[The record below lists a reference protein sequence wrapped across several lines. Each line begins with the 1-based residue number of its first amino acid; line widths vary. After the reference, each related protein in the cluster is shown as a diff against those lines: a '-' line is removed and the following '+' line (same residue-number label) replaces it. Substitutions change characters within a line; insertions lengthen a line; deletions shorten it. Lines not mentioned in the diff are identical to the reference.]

1 MKPPRP
7 DVHPLNPDIMPSLFL
22 QQGRS
27 DPRNFALSVLLHLC
41 IAAVIAIA
49 LQRAVTNKPIIPA
62 GPFTPIHLS
71 DAVLFPSHR
80 AGTGGDTTG
89 GGRRELMLASQ
100 GVVPPVAVRPLMTP
114 TTHVP
119 DEPPALVLPQ
129 AISSSAIPVIL
140 RGAIGDPR
148 GVRGPASDGPG
159 NGKGIGPGSGD
170 GIGPGGNS
178 GYSPLKAGFG
188 GVSVPRVIFDPEP
201 EYTEEARKVKQQGN
215 VLLSCVVGTDGL
227 VHNAHV
233 QRPLGL
239 GLDQK
244 AIEAVRRWKFEPSKL
259 NGKPVAVQI
268 LVEVNFHL
276 Y

>member
-89 GGRRELMLASQ
+89 GGRPQLTPASQ
-100 GVVPPVAVRPLMTP
+100 GGIPPLTRRPPLTP
-114 TTHVP
+114 T
-119 DEPPALVLPQ
+119 PPG
-129 AISSSAIPVIL
+129 PV
-140 RGAIGDPR
+140 R
-148 GVRGPASDGPG
+148 
-159 NGKGIGPGSGD
+159 
-170 GIGPGGNS
+170 
-178 GYSPLKAGFG
+178 
-188 GVSVPRVIFDPEP
+188 
-201 EYTEEARKVKQQGN
+201 
-215 VLLSCVVGTDGL
+215 
-227 VHNAHV
+227 
-233 QRPLGL
+233 
-239 GLDQK
+239 
-244 AIEAVRRWKFEPSKL
+244 
-259 NGKPVAVQI
+259 
-268 LVEVNFHL
+268 
-276 Y
+276 